1 MLDPLQ
7 HTVLAL
13 VEAQGSE
20 GVTMGTI
27 VDRLVSDGAEEQEVE
42 LAIWKL
48 IQHRRLT
55 PNGFIC
61 RKVRKPSQGA
71 ETRTYEF
78 VLIPWSPALDA
89 QLELDLGET
98 SAANGSGR

>member
-1 MLDPLQ
+1 MSDPLQ
-7 HTVLAL
+7 LTVLAL
-13 VEAQGSE
+13 VEAQGE
-20 GVTMGTI
+20 DGVTMGKI
-27 VDRLVSDGAEEQEVE
+27 VDRLVSDGANEREVE
-42 LAIWKL
+42 LAIWRL
-48 IQHRRLT
+48 IQRRRLT

-89 QLELDLGET
+89 QLELDLSGT
-98 SAANGSGR
+98 SAANR